1 MDGDM
6 AWYVEAQ
13 VLNRRDVEEM
23 EWRSD
28 GEPQASKM

>member
-13 VLNRRDVEEM
+13 VLNRRDVEKM
-23 EWRSD
+23 GWRRD
-28 GEPQASKM
+28 GESQASKM